1 MQISGKYAYAGQK
14 GVFLT
19 DMTESFES
27 ELTRSTREVF
37 LEGVHDGMPIALG
50 YFVVSFTLGIAARNA
65 GLDPLQGFL
74 ASLFNNA
81 SAGEYAGFTVI
92 ASDAPYLEIILIT
105 LVANARYMLMSCALS
120 QKFQPGT
127 SIWHRIFV
135 GFDVTDEIFG
145 ITIARKGPLNPYY
158 NYGAMAL
165 ALPGWAVGTSL
176 GVVAGNILPPAVVS
190 ALSVALYGMFLWVII
205 PPARKNRIVGA
216 LVLASFVL
224 SYLASILPG
233 LSALSAGT
241 RTIILTVL
249 IAGIGA
255 ALFPVPEHCQQQ
267 EGDDDHA
274 A

>member
-145 ITIARKGPLNPYY
+145 IRLLARVRSIPTTTTGPWQSRYR
-158 NYGAMAL
+158 
-165 ALPGWAVGTSL
+165 
-176 GVVAGNILPPAVVS
+176 AGPS
-190 ALSVALYGMFLWVII
+190 ARL
-205 PPARKNRIVGA
+205 
-216 LVLASFVL
+216 LAS
-224 SYLASILPG
+224 SLATSCRLPS
-233 LSALSAGT
+233 SAPCPSRSTACSSGSSSRPQE
-241 RTIILTVL
+241 RT
-249 IAGIGA
+249 ASSQDS
-255 ALFPVPEHCQQQ
+255 CS
-267 EGDDDHA
+267 
-274 A
+274 